1 MIVDPMCICDCQAFE
16 KVSSEVVEFELL
28 ISALVTTKKQR
39 AGVRVG
45 EVNGREHRGEEHNGT
60 QRARA
65 TWVGG
70 RWRRHKRL
78 SVTRRAGG
86 GAQIERLAEEE
97 SCLLSVTYAWCTLHN
112 SMTIFKY
119 LRPKLHFSDTRQ
131 ISSLWL
137 TIDL

>member
-1 MIVDPMCICDCQAFE
+1 M
-16 KVSSEVVEFELL
+16 
-28 ISALVTTKKQR
+28 
-39 AGVRVG
+39 
-45 EVNGREHRGEEHNGT
+45 NGREHRGEEHNGT

-78 SVTRRAGG
+78 SVTRRA
-86 GAQIERLAEEE
+86 AQIERLAEEE
-97 SCLLSVTYAWCTLHN
+97 SRLLSVTYAWCMLHN

-131 ISSLWL
+131 ISSLGTTASREGQCPMRGPKL
-137 TIDL
+137 VCLLPILHRTKTCPINISSARARALLIYGIAS